1 MASDYYQTLG
11 ISKSS
16 DEKEIKSAYRKLA
29 RQYHPDVNPGDAAAE
44 ETFKRL
50 GEAYEVLGDP
60 KKRAAYDEE
69 RARPKVQPQTARP
82 AGGAAGG
89 AAGTTGGRGGP
100 FPDVGGGRDAFSSM
114 MDDLLGAGRR
124 KGAGTKP
131 SGTPPSG
138 APAGAARPGPSSVPD
153 QSIEVTLE
161 EAFHGATRRHFID
174 VDEPC
179 LSCRGTGKAQA
190 GRDGLSPGSLCA
202 ECRGAGRKK
211 GREEVTAA
219 IPAGVAEGAKLR
231 LRNKGAAARDGQR
244 GDLLLTVHLKKHPV
258 FERDGANLLF
268 DLVVPYT
275 VAALGGDLGADVLG
289 AKKTISIPP
298 GSQCGQKM
306 RLAGQG
312 MPALRDRPAGD
323 LFARLKVFIP
333 KDLNSREQALLRELA
348 QMRQDPVRG

>member
-1 MASDYYQTLG
+1 MANDYYQTLG
-11 ISKSS
+11 LSKSS

-29 RQYHPDVNPGDAAAE
+29 RQYHPDVNSGDAAAE

-69 RARPKVQPQTARP
+69 RARPKAQPQAARP
-82 AGGAAGG
+82 AGGAAR
-89 AAGTTGGRGGP
+89 ATDGRGGP
-100 FPDVGGGRDAFSSM
+100 FPDVSGRGDAFSSM

-124 KGAGTKP
+124 KGAGAKP
-131 SGTPPSG
+131 SGPPPSG
-138 APAGAARPGPSSVPD
+138 TQAGAARSGPSSVPD

-190 GRDGLSPGSLCA
+190 GRDGLSLGSLCA

-211 GREEVTAA
+211 GREEITAA

-231 LRNKGAAARDGQR
+231 LRNKGATARDGQR

-258 FERDGANLLF
+258 FERDGADLAF

-289 AKKTISIPP
+289 VKKTISIPP

-323 LFARLKVFIP
+323 LFARLKVRIP

-348 QMRQDPVRG
+348 QMRQDPVRAG

>member
-100 FPDVGGGRDAFSSM
+100 FPDVGGGR
-114 MDDLLGAGRR
+114 
-124 KGAGTKP
+124 
-131 SGTPPSG
+131 
-138 APAGAARPGPSSVPD
+138 PSSVPD